1 MAIPEL
7 ASYFKQKGYQFLA
20 LAEHAEDLNESKVE
34 ALREHSCAT
43 CDDEFCVI
51 PGIEFAVTD
60 TVHIV
65 GIGAR
70 ALVSDGHPVTVV
82 QRIHEQGGFAILAH
96 PKRLDWECPPDVCL
110 AVNAV
115 EIWNIGY
122 DGKYF
127 PSPKALSAFRRM
139 RECNSELLAVA
150 CHDFHRAASFYDVAI
165 EMDVATLSSEAI
177 LQGLRQGAYSI
188 RSRFFRS
195 DSAARV
201 SLISSFSLA
210 LLSPQ
215 LDKMRKARSLF
226 LRRSS

>member
-1 MAIPEL
+1 MTIPEL

-20 LAEHAEDLNESKVE
+20 LAEHAEDLNADKVQ
-34 ALREHSCAT
+34 ALRQHSSAT

-60 TVHIV
+60 SVHIV
-65 GIGAR
+65 GIGAGS
-70 ALVSDGHPVTVV
+70 LVSDKRPVTVV
-82 QRIHEQGGFAILAH
+82 QKIHEQGGFAILAH
-96 PKRLDWECPPDVCL
+96 PKRMGWQCPEDVCR

-115 EIWNIGY
+115 EIWNVGY

-139 RECNSELLAVA
+139 RECNAELLAVA
-150 CHDFHRAASFYDVAI
+150 SQDFHRVASFYDIAI
-165 EMDVATLSSEAI
+165 EMDVARLSSEAI

-195 DSAARV
+195 DAAAGV
-201 SLISSFSLA
+201 SRIDSLLLT

-226 LRRSS
+226 LRWCS